1 MLRVL
6 KFIFISMA
14 VCFGT
19 ANAEVTKSDGNFYCG
34 AIADWDLANFRLSP
48 DLVVN
53 NFVFDQRNSFLV
65 SGLKVLELTYSAT
78 SRSNDPTSFNS
89 QVVALTSNSG
99 LVAAFEVNPVFDLL
113 SSKTTETLSGD
124 TYILPIAWS
133 QIENFCI
140 AFVHE

>member
-6 KFIFISMA
+6 LSITVA
-14 VCFGT
+14 VCCGT

-34 AIADWDLANFRLSP
+34 AIADWDLSNFRLSP

-53 NFVFDQRNSFLV
+53 NFVFDQRNSFLA
-65 SGLKVLELTYSAT
+65 SGLDVLELTYSAT
-78 SRSNDPTSFNS
+78 SRRNDPTPFNS

-113 SSKTTETLSGD
+113 SSNTTETLSGD

-133 QIENFCI
+133 QIEKFCI